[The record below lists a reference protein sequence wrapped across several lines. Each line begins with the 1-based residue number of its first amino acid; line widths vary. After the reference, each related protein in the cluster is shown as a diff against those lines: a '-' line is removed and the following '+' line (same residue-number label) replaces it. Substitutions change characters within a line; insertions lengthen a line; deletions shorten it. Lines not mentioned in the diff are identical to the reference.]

1 MNNLEKENSKIKDQ
15 NYKTSNIF
23 NYELEYY
30 KLLDQNK
37 SLQNEI
43 SILQLELDELDS
55 KNIEVYLDK
64 ENKILE
70 SNK

>member
-1 MNNLEKENSKIKDQ
+1 MNNLEKKIQRSKIK